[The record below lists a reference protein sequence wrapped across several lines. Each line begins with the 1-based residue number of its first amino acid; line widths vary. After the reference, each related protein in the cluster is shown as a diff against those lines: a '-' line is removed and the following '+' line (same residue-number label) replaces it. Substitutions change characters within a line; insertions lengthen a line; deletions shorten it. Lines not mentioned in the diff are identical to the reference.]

1 MTYEVEKEMVLKI
14 GVMPV
19 IEYLQEN
26 HIWIDPDGDMDPLEL
41 LNYTAQ
47 IVQAKEVS
55 EYDIVQ
61 WLDRIRVSTS
71 TLDEKDGCPFDPAS
85 VTSKVTLSINAD
97 GAPFNAIGKIDD
109 TSFVSGYTSLD
120 LDKISGFQKWPVA
133 EQGNGP
139 TMIPVNSP
147 MDEHAN
153 LLKRIGLGD
162 PEQEEL
168 DENDITDKLVDQ
180 IIDRYV
186 NVCAGQKFD
195 ELEYVAVDIQRDG
208 SSLILST
215 DVVQDLAK
223 RLTSKGMFTVVY
235 ASPFSEFDCNR
246 IEVGLSSSYKLNPF
260 TMIVNIK

>member
-1 MTYEVEKEMVLKI
+1 MTYEAEKEMVLKI
-14 GVMPV
+14 GVMSV

-26 HIWIDPDGDMDPLEL
+26 HIWIDPDGDMDPMEL

-55 EYDIVQ
+55 ERDIAQ
-61 WLDRIRVSTS
+61 WLNPIKVLTL
-71 TLDEKDGCPFDPAS
+71 TLDEKGVDQFGPVSA
-85 VTSKVTLSINAD
+85 TTNTNLSITAGD
-97 GAPFNAIGKIDD
+97 I
-109 TSFVSGYTSLD
+109 SLD
-120 LDKISGFQKWPVA
+120 NLGTITGSQIWPVTG
-133 EQGNGP
+133 QGNGP
-139 TMIPVNSP
+139 TKIPLNSP

-186 NVCAGQKFD
+186 NVCAGQSFD

-246 IEVGLSSSYKLNPF
+246 IEVGLSASYKFNPF
-260 TMIVNIK
+260 TMVVNIK